1 MSLEYL
7 QIDKKMMMKL
17 KVQVITNLFSASYRT
32 KIIVRNVNLGV
43 VSFDRDSLD
52 AKLVESTMFITH
64 VLLINLYMQ
73 THRFSRDNTVV
84 E

>member
-32 KIIVRNVNLGV
+32 KIIVRNVNLDV
-43 VSFDRDSLD
+43 VPFDRDSLD